1 MYPWLLLISLK
12 LEYLPPFEW
21 LKKIKSIWFTL
32 LPVGFPGGSD
42 SKPSA
47 CNEEDLGS
55 IPGSGRSPG
64 EGNGNLFQFSCLENS
79 MDGGA
84 WWAIV
89 HGVTESQTRL
99 SSFASLVLPLPLET
113 FWYYW
118 HIYFLLCYKLTR
130 QNYQSCFRSHSYLYF
145 STSLPF
151 LVLPLSSGTFFSYL
165 LWYNFSLK
173 ELHE

>member
-1 MYPWLLLISLK
+1 MIKKKLKVFDLLYSPW
-12 LEYLPPFEW
+12 
-21 LKKIKSIWFTL
+21 
-32 LPVGFPGGSD
+32 GFPGSSD

-47 CNEEDLGS
+47 CNAKDLGS

-84 WWAIV
+84 LWAVV

-99 SSFASLVLPLPLET
+99 SSFTSLVLPLPLET

-118 HIYFLLCYKLTR
+118 QTFYFLLRYKLTR